1 MNETQYLLVVLA
13 EEAAEIVQRATK
25 TLRFGIH
32 EVQPGQ
38 DEDNLRRLER
48 EVADL
53 EATAQRL
60 RLTIRDEDKA
70 AKLEKLDR
78 YMAYSREIGLL
89 DKEPQ

>member
-25 TLRFGIH
+25 ALRFGIH